1 MKRIRSMSF
10 SCGLSLALT
19 AAVLYL
25 GCALVV
31 AVAPGTMVDVLG
43 LIVHGLSL
51 EGLSPAADAVSLSGV
66 LMGTL
71 AISGYAFVTGAI
83 FGAFRSWIGGD
94 Q

>member
-25 GCALVV
+25 GCALIV
-31 AVAPGTMVDVLG
+31 ALAPGTMVDVLG

-51 EGLSPAADAVSLSGV
+51 EGLAPADGTMSFSGV
-66 LMGTL
+66 LIGTL
-71 AISGYAFVTGAI
+71 AISGYAFVAGAI
-83 FGAFRSWIGGD
+83 FGAFRGWIGGD